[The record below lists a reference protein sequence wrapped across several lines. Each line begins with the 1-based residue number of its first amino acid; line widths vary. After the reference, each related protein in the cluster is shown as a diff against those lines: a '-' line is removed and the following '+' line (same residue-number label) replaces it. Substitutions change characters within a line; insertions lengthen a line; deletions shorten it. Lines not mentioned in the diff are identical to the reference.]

1 MKKILSII
9 TVAVLA
15 FGAFTACSSKGNSQ
29 TALTSEQL
37 AEVVN
42 NSGSE
47 MTEYNPAVA
56 FDSKSEDLDAFMER
70 QEWDKA
76 NFERGAVSFSIM
88 NVQAYTI
95 AVVKPAEGQTETVKQ
110 YFADYKAR
118 TEKDFERYLEDQ
130 YEIAKSAVIDEKDG
144 YVIFVMDEDAD
155 SIAETIKSK
164 I

>member
-15 FGAFTACSSKGNSQ
+15 FGVFTACSSKGNSQ

-47 MTEYNPAVA
+47 MT
-56 FDSKSEDLDAFMER
+56 DLDAFMER

-95 AVVKPAEGQTETVKQ
+95 AVVKPAEGQIETVKQ

-130 YEIAKSAVIDEKDG
+130 YEIAKAAVIDEKDG

>member
-15 FGAFTACSSKGNSQ
+15 FGVFTACSSKGNSQ

-56 FDSKSEDLDAFMER
+56 FDGNLDAFMER

-95 AVVKPAEGQTETVKQ
+95 AVVKPAEGQIETVKQ

>member
-1 MKKILSII
+1 MVPGAERGGRLYD
-9 TVAVLA
+9 AGA
-15 FGAFTACSSKGNSQ
+15 DEGFGNRACSHGSHIR
-29 TALTSEQL
+29 
-37 AEVVN
+37 
-42 NSGSE
+42 SG
-47 MTEYNPAVA
+47 TVA

-95 AVVKPAEGQTETVKQ
+95 AVVKPAEGQAETVKQ